1 MTFSGNSIE
10 IDATPSLT
18 EAEGAAT
25 ALRPTG
31 KGGFFATLTP
41 DQEARVMAYRGP
53 ETLADASDLAEIL
66 ADAPK
71 RGHLA
76 R

>member
-18 EAEGAAT
+18 AAEGAAP
-25 ALRPTG
+25 ALKPAG

-53 ETLADASDLAEIL
+53 ETLADARDLAEVL
-66 ADAPK
+66 ADALPQG
-71 RGHLA
+71 RIT